1 MKILHTADWHA
12 GRSLHGVN
20 RTPEIRAAL
29 QEIAALAVEEQVDLI
44 LVAGDLYDNKN
55 PGAEAEAAVYE
66 FFLTTGRAGI
76 PSVAIAGNH
85 DAPNRLDAV
94 GGLLNLVNV
103 RTFGEARVA
112 GQGGSFRMR
121 FGDEVA
127 QIAALPFVSER
138 RIVKVLELLEG
149 DAGRWR
155 ERYQA
160 GMRGL
165 IQNLTK
171 PFSADTVN
179 LLVMHTTMN
188 GATLSNSEYSFH
200 STENYSLSPDI
211 FPEGVSYV
219 ALGHIHKPQSVKDF
233 PDYAARYV
241 GSPLQLDFGE
251 QGTTKYV
258 DIVEARAGR
267 PTELVKR
274 HEVRAGR
281 KLKRVKLGREEVE
294 RRVLELASF
303 DGWLKIVLELSH
315 PEPGLKD
322 RVKASL
328 PNVLHVDLKLPE
340 MERARLGGVDLEKVE
355 LVDAYAQYYKE
366 ARADE
371 LTDGL
376 REAFAGLYKT
386 VQEGDAE
393 DGAGGA
399 VAVEDR
405 VSEEVVSEGASEET
419 MPEEVA

>member
-20 RTPEIRAAL
+20 RTPEIRAVL
-29 QEIAALAVEEQVDLI
+29 QEIAALAIEEQVDLV

-55 PGAEAEAAVYE
+55 PSAEAEEAVYE

-85 DAPNRLDAV
+85 DASSRLDAV
-94 GGLLNLVNV
+94 GGLLKLVNV
-103 RTFGEARVA
+103 RALGEARVA
-112 GQGGSFRMR
+112 GQGGSFEMR

-171 PFSADTVN
+171 LFSADTVN

-188 GATLSNSEYSFH
+188 GATLSNSEYKFH
-200 STENYSLSPDI
+200 CTENYSLSPDI

-219 ALGHIHKPQSVKDF
+219 ALGHIHKPQSVEGF
-233 PDYAARYV
+233 PEYAARYV

-251 QGTTKYV
+251 QGDTKYV

-274 HEVRAGR
+274 HEIKAGK
-281 KLKRVKLGREEVE
+281 KLRRVKLGREGLDGRLFE
-294 RRVLELASF
+294 LEAF
-303 DGWLKIVLELSH
+303 EGWLKIVLELSQ

-322 RVKASL
+322 RVKAAL
-328 PNVLHVDLKLPE
+328 PHALTVELKLPE
-340 MERARLGGVDLEKVE
+340 AELPRLGGVDLEKVE
-355 LVDAYAQYYKE
+355 LAEAYAQFYRE
-366 ARADE
+366 TRAGE
-371 LTDGL
+371 LPGEL
-376 REAFAGLYKT
+376 REAFSTLYKD
-386 VQEGDAE
+386 VHEAEGGEA
-393 DGAGGA
+393 AA
-399 VAVEDR
+399 VGETAASAASAAPADM
-405 VSEEVVSEGASEET
+405 VSDVVTEGA
-419 MPEEVA
+419 A

>member
-20 RTPEIRAAL
+20 RTPEIRAVL
-29 QEIAALAVEEQVDLI
+29 QEIAALAIEEQVDLI
-44 LVAGDLYDNKN
+44 LVAGDLYDTKN
-55 PGAEAEAAVYE
+55 PGAEAEEAIYE

-85 DAPNRLDAV
+85 DAPSRLDAV
-94 GGLLNLVNV
+94 GGLLKLVNV
-103 RTFGEARVA
+103 RAFGEAKVA
-112 GQGGSFRMR
+112 GQGGSFEMR

-149 DAGRWR
+149 DAGAWR

-200 STENYSLSPDI
+200 CTENYSLSPDI
-211 FPEGVSYV
+211 FPENVSYV
-219 ALGHIHKPQSVKDF
+219 ALGHIHKPQPVKDF
-233 PDYAARYV
+233 PEYAARYV

-267 PTELVKR
+267 PTELVRR

-281 KLKRVKLGREEVE
+281 RLGRVKVKREEVE
-294 RRVLELASF
+294 RKLLELSSF

-328 PNVLHVDLKLPE
+328 PNVLTVEQTLPE
-340 MERARLGGVDLEKVE
+340 AEGPAPGGVDLEKVE
-355 LVDAYAQYYKE
+355 LVDAYAQYYRE
-366 ARADE
+366 GRADDLPDE
-371 LTDGL
+371 L
-376 REAFAGLYKT
+376 REAFLGLYKT
-386 VQEGDAE
+386 VLEDEEEAGDAVTK
-393 DGAGGA
+393 DTAKNT
-399 VAVEDR
+399 VP
-405 VSEEVVSEGASEET
+405 EGAL
-419 MPEEVA
+419 